1 MSYIDDHRASGF
13 QVGDR
18 VRVFAVCKSHSE
30 GWLYIWTDGMNR
42 RVGLEDVIESD
53 GGDRGFLLHTACAYF
68 PWHVLEKIN
77 D

>member
-18 VRVFAVCKSHSE
+18 VRVFALCQSMSG
-30 GWLYIWTDGMNR
+30 GWDNAWTEDME
-42 RVGLEDVIESD
+42 VGTESVITD
-53 GGDRGFLLHTACAYF
+53 DTGPRGFVLQIDGYAY
-68 PWHVLEKIN
+68 PWFVLEKIN

>member
-18 VRVFAVCKSHSE
+18 VRVFASCRSMSGGWDNTWCPEMKIGDE
-30 GWLYIWTDGMNR
+30 GRITHDAH
-42 RVGLEDVIESD
+42 E
-53 GGDRGFLLHTACAYF
+53 RGFVLNDGYGY
-68 PWHVLEKIN
+68 PWFVLEKIN